1 MPGRERF
8 GDRLRR
14 FRESKGLSQRAL
26 SQKARVTQPTIA
38 YLESGRRASVSLE
51 SARRIAD
58 ALGISL
64 DRLVGDSVIGDAEE
78 EEEESLAFRA

>member
-26 SQKARVTQPTIA
+26 SQKAGVTQPTIA

-58 ALGISL
+58 ALGISI
-64 DRLVGDSVIGDAEE
+64 DRLVGDSVIGDADAEE
-78 EEEESLAFRA
+78 EPLALRV